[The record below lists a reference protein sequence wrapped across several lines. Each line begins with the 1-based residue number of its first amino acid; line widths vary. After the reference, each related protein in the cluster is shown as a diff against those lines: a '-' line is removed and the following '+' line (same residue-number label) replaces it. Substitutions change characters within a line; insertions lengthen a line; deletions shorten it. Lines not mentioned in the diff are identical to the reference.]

1 MVKNKLNSIKK
12 RQENNLDERQVIAL
26 ESISDNLED
35 IFFKLHEMNSKM

>member
-12 RQENNLDERQVIAL
+12 RQENKLDGRQVIAL
-26 ESISDNLED
+26 ESFPDNLKD